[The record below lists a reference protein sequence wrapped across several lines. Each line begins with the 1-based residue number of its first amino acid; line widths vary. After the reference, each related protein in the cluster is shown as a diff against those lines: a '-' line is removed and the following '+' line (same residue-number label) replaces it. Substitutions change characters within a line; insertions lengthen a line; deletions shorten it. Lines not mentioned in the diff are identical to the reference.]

1 MEMKSI
7 MKGIGIGMAVG
18 GASAYVKGMM
28 RGSGVKKMA
37 KKKMSV
43 AMKAADGLMN
53 DMKYMFR

>member
-18 GASAYVKGMM
+18 GASAYVKGMV

>member
-18 GASAYVKGMM
+18 GVSAYM
-28 RGSGVKKMA
+28 RGMAKGSGMRRMA
-37 KKKMSV
+37 KKKAGM
-43 AMKAADGLMN
+43 ALKTAEGLMH